1 MAELRAVNHDAN
13 TKEGISGID
22 MPVIGL
28 GVWMMS
34 QPGECL
40 QAVTNAISIGYRLID
55 TARAYDNEK
64 EVGEAIRDSSVPREE
79 ITVVTKLRRVH
90 ATGYESTIEHCRL
103 SLELLGLEQIDLYL
117 VHAPPEDP
125 TAREPVWRAMED
137 LLSEGMVR
145 SIGVS
150 NYGLHHLEQLKSY
163 ARILPSVNQVE
174 LNPWIQRKEL
184 HQATKDIGALTMA
197 YSPLAR
203 GQKAQD
209 RRLES
214 MCEGLGFTAP
224 QAAIKWC
231 IDNGAVV
238 IPKSSHPG
246 RQLENFQSMDVDLSG
261 IIDEMNEL
269 DSNYVSG
276 WDPTVE
282 P

>member
-1 MAELRAVNHDAN
+1 
-13 TKEGISGID
+13 
-22 MPVIGL
+22 
-28 GVWMMS
+28 
-34 QPGECL
+34 
-40 QAVTNAISIGYRLID
+40 
-55 TARAYDNEK
+55 
-64 EVGEAIRDSSVPREE
+64 
-79 ITVVTKLRRVH
+79 
-90 ATGYESTIEHCRL
+90 
-103 SLELLGLEQIDLYL
+103 
-117 VHAPPEDP
+117 
-125 TAREPVWRAMED
+125 MED

-150 NYGLHHLEQLKSY
+150 NYGLHHLEHLKRY
-163 ARILPSVNQVE
+163 ARVLPSVNQVE
-174 LNPWIQRKEL
+174 LNPWIQRREL
-184 HQATKDIGALTMA
+184 HQATRDIGALTMA

-209 RRLES
+209 RQLES

-246 RQLENFQSMDVDLSG
+246 RQLENFQSMDVDLSR
-261 IIDEMNEL
+261 IIDEMNKL
-269 DSNYVSG
+269 DSNHVSG